1 MVKNVGV
8 RELATQALN
17 TTGDQLHRAVEHVG
31 EVGLSRV
38 LVRAAQ
44 FSGLP
49 GSRVSRAAASQ
60 WRVPVDKLP
69 LLGSKPSATAKGW
82 KPNATAKL
90 SRELM
95 DIIAGLLDGKTLTDF
110 AQCDRRFAEIA
121 GDLVRGLTFERPD
134 EMRYGMAYLADKGR
148 SRFSELHLQ
157 KLTLTHA
164 QYDLGDL
171 ETIPAVARES
181 IQFLVLDRSLTEA
194 GWRFLD
200 KLPNLREVRML
211 QSNGYDAA
219 EVVRLPKSL
228 VTLQLL
234 MPTTRQALEHLEQF
248 PALETVEV
256 AMLPDSSLGEVL
268 EPFGLSTPSD
278 ESAEEND
285 ANDHGG
291 GALSNVTMTALRF
304 HQDQRC
310 EETDIVRL
318 PTSLRTLTLPH
329 SLTEAGWRFLD
340 KLPNLREVRMLQSN
354 GYNAAEV
361 VRLPK
366 SLVTLQLLMPTTRQA
381 LEHLEQFPALE
392 TVEVTMLPE
401 SSLGEVLEQ
410 LGLSTPSDG
419 SAEENDANDHGGGAL
434 SNVTMTALTFDHDQL
449 FEDADIAKLP
459 VSLRELTLPWCCNL
473 SATAFELLHG
483 VALRSL
489 DVSQSPN
496 LSGAVLEVILQHP
509 TLRRFRSAASNLTAS
524 DAKAIAASP
533 RLTAV
538 ELPYNSMIGDVG
550 IKALLAN
557 TRIDVLNIGR
567 CGGSD
572 RLVLDL
578 NRQAPLHLRQLTLQ
592 A

>member
-256 AMLPDSSLGEVL
+256 TMLPESSLGEVL

-278 ESAEEND
+278 E
-285 ANDHGG
+285 
-291 GALSNVTMTALRF
+291 
-304 HQDQRC
+304 
-310 EETDIVRL
+310 
-318 PTSLRTLTLPH
+318 
-329 SLTEAGWRFLD
+329 
-340 KLPNLREVRMLQSN
+340 
-354 GYNAAEV
+354 
-361 VRLPK
+361 
-366 SLVTLQLLMPTTRQA
+366 
-381 LEHLEQFPALE
+381 
-392 TVEVTMLPE
+392 
-401 SSLGEVLEQ
+401 
-410 LGLSTPSDG
+410 